1 MNSKSPIVIV
11 DDDSDDR
18 GLIKDA
24 FLENNA
30 DKDFVLLESADLLLE
45 FLRTAADSELPLL
58 ILLDL
63 NMPGKDGREALKE
76 IKREAKFRHIPVI
89 VFSTSSLDKDRI
101 ISYELGANCF
111 LTKPS
116 SYHEMVY
123 LTDAIVKLW
132 VS

>member
-1 MNSKSPIVIV
+1 MTSKNPIVIV

-18 GLIKDA
+18 GLIRDA
-24 FLENNA
+24 FFENSP
-30 DKDFVLLESADLLLE
+30 DRKFVLLESGDSLLE
-45 FLRTAADSELPLL
+45 FLQSLADSELPAL

-76 IKREAKFRHIPVI
+76 LKKDSKMHHIPVV

-111 LTKPS
+111 ITKPS
-116 SYHEMVY
+116 SYKEMVY
-123 LTDAIVKLW
+123 LTDAIIKLW
-132 VS
+132 AS

>member
-1 MNSKSPIVIV
+1 MNSKNPIVIV

-24 FLENNA
+24 FFENNA
-30 DKDFVLLESADLLLE
+30 DKDFVLLESADILLE
-45 FLRTAADSELPLL
+45 FLKAAEESKLPSL

-63 NMPGKDGREALKE
+63 NMPGKDGREALNE
-76 IKREAKFRHIPVI
+76 IKKNAKFRHIPVI

-101 ISYELGANCF
+101 VSYELGANCF

-116 SYHEMVY
+116 SYNEMIF
-123 LTDAIVKLW
+123 LTDAIIKLW

>member
-1 MNSKSPIVIV
+1 MNPKNPIVIV

-24 FLENNA
+24 FLENNPG
-30 DKDFVLLESADLLLE
+30 KNFVLLENGDMLLE
-45 FLRTAADSELPLL
+45 FLKTVPETDFPSL

-76 IKREAKFRHIPVI
+76 IKKDNKTHHIPVV

-116 SYHEMVY
+116 SYQEMIF